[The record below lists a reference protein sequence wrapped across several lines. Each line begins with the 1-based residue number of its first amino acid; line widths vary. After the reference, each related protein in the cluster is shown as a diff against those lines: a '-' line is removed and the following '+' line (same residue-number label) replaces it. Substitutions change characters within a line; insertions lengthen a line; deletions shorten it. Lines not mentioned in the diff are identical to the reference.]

1 MKIRNTK
8 LSKRTLA
15 LLAATAVLFGGG
27 SYAGTRAA
35 LGFFSN
41 ELTAG
46 FELDHMQVHLLENGE
61 DVCHGNN
68 EALKKANK
76 YKGNLVEYLGYT
88 NTSHESGDPAYTL
101 GTPGKVEPG
110 KKYREELQAQN
121 SSDYDE
127 YVRIIVH
134 KYWVDKNGNKSP
146 VMDPALIKLEYKDG
160 TNNKAY
166 NDDAWEVNPK
176 EHTKESDTYYL
187 KNKLGANETSA
198 PLFNELSIDRE
209 VANLANVHTTTTT
222 TQNEDDGSLVTV
234 ITYRYDYDDFTFYIE
249 ADVQAIQTH
258 NAPDAL
264 ESMWG
269 VNNVSAGN
277 GTLTVN

>member
-15 LLAATAVLFGGG
+15 LLAATAVLFSSGG
-27 SYAGTRAA
+27 YVGTRAA

-46 FELDHMQVHLLENGE
+46 FELDDMQVHLLENGK
-61 DVCHGNN
+61 DVCLGKNADPK
-68 EALKKANK
+68 ERDK
-76 YKGNLVEYLGYT
+76 YRGNLVEYLGYE
-88 NTSHESGDPAYTL
+88 NDQQNSSHYNEAAAYTL
-101 GTPGKVEPG
+101 GKPGKVEPG

-134 KYWVDKNGNKSP
+134 KYWVDKTGKKSP
-146 VMDPALIKLEYKDG
+146 VMDPALIKLTYNGDADG
-160 TNNKAY
+160 NTS
-166 NDDAWEVNPK
+166 AWAKNSK
-176 EHTKESDTYYL
+176 EHTAESDTYYL
-187 KNKLGANETSA
+187 TSKLGPNEKSDL
-198 PLFNELSIDRE
+198 LFNELMIDGT
-209 VANLANVHTTTTT
+209 VANKAHMTTDTSTTT
-222 TQNEDDGSLVTV
+222 DVDGNKVTV
-234 ITYRYDYDDFTFYIE
+234 ITYSYDYDDFTFYIE

-264 ESMWG
+264 KSMWG